1 MSLRIRNS
9 RLCIILSLITLIS
22 LVFPAA
28 TLANSSP
35 TITRLAGIDRY
46 ETAAQIASSGWS
58 QSNYAILAF
67 GGDYPDALSAAP
79 LAKKYDAP
87 ILLTTT
93 SSLPSA
99 TKQTLLDLQVKNVV
113 IIGGTAVIS
122 QEVESELQTMGL
134 ETTRVYGIDR
144 YATAIQ
150 VAQQVTSDPST
161 LFVVTGEDYPDAL
174 SVGSIA
180 AIKQSPIILVPHD
193 AIPDVVK
200 NYIST
205 LNISKT
211 YIVGDSD
218 IISDQVAQQFPNAE
232 RISGADKYARNIA
245 VNQLF
250 NTDFKADS
258 ICLATGEGFADA
270 LTGTAFC
277 ANLSEPIVLINTDSP
292 ATTRSYYQQRF
303 TNASKVYVFGGTG
316 IIPESV
322 ITNLNSSNSANGN
335 TSNQETLK
343 LSDFTKVGTTTAT
356 FKYQVLDQT
365 GKDITSTVPATQLSA
380 VASLKSSI
388 ILDPSKGIG
397 TITYNSSSDVDKPII
412 ITLVDL
418 NTGRLV
424 SYNSSSTNTTSN
436 GDSIIGNN
444 RILGL
449 SNFSKV
455 GATTATFKYLV
466 LDETGKDI
474 TSTVPAA
481 QLSAVTSVSS
491 SITLDPSKGI
501 GTITYTS
508 SSNTDKPIITLVD
521 LITGRVVSLDTSSS
535 TSASSSSSYTAPA
548 NNSTSGN
555 QSSSQYSDQK
565 VSKITI
571 NSTKLGIP
579 LPYGSQR
586 VGYATYTVYDQYGAD
601 ITSTSLANNIQFT
614 SNVGTITA
622 KRGLITL
629 SFFSNINPE
638 SLTNVTISGV
648 DSTSNVTTTAT
659 LSL

>member
-1 MSLRIRNS
+1 MSLWKRNS
-9 RLCIILSLITLIS
+9 RLCLILSLITLIS
-22 LVFPAA
+22 FVFPAA

-35 TITRLAGIDRY
+35 TITRLAGVDRY
-46 ETAAQIASSGWS
+46 ETASQIAMSGWS
-58 QSNYAILAF
+58 QSNYAVLAF

-79 LAKKYDAP
+79 LAKKFDAP
-87 ILLTTT
+87 ILLTDTG
-93 SSLPSA
+93 SLPTT
-99 TKQTLLDLQVKNVV
+99 TKQTLLDLHVKNVE

-122 QEVESELQTMGL
+122 QAVESELQTMGL
-134 ETTRVYGIDR
+134 QTTRIYGIDR

-150 VAQQVTSDPST
+150 VAQQVSPNPST

-180 AIKQSPIILVPHD
+180 SLKQSPIILVPHD
-193 AIPDVVK
+193 AVPDVVK
-200 NYIST
+200 NYIAT

-211 YIVGDSD
+211 YIVGSSD
-218 IISDQVAQQFPNAE
+218 IISDQVAQQFPNVQ
-232 RISGADKYARNIA
+232 RIPGADKYARNIA

-250 NTDFKADS
+250 NTDFKSDS

-277 ANLSEPIVLINTDSP
+277 AKLSEPLILINTDSP

-303 TNASKVYVFGGTG
+303 TKASKVYVFGGTG

-322 ITNLNSSNSANGN
+322 ITDLNSFNPANGN
-335 TSNQETLK
+335 TATQETLK
-343 LSDFTKVGTTTAT
+343 ISDFTKVGTTTAT

-388 ILDPSKGIG
+388 TLDPSKGVG
-397 TITYNSSSDVDKPII
+397 TITYNSSSDIDKPII
-412 ITLVDL
+412 INLVDY
-418 NTGRLV
+418 NTGIVV
-424 SYNSSSTNTTSN
+424 SYDSSSANAAAN
-436 GDSIIGNN
+436 GNNMIGN
-444 RILGL
+444 RRTLSL
-449 SNFSKV
+449 SNFSKT
-455 GATTATFKYLV
+455 GATTATFKFQV
-466 LDETGKDI
+466 LDENGKDI

-508 SSNTDKPIITLVD
+508 SINTDKPIITLVD

-535 TSASSSSSYTAPA
+535 TSVSSSPAPA
-548 NNSTSGN
+548 DNSTSEN
-555 QSSSQYSDQK
+555 PSPSQYSDQK

-571 NSTKLGIP
+571 NSTKLATLDVGN
-579 LPYGSQR
+579 SK
-586 VGYATYTVYDQYGAD
+586 VGYATYIVTDQYGAD
-601 ITSTSLANNIQFT
+601 ITNSSLTNNIQFT

-622 KRGLITL
+622 RYGLIQL
-629 SFFSNINPE
+629 RFFPNINPL
-638 SLTNVTISGV
+638 SLTNVTITGV
-648 DSTSNVTTTAT
+648 DSNSNVTTSAT

>member
-1 MSLRIRNS
+1 MSLRKRKS

-28 TLANSSP
+28 TLANSTP
-35 TITRLAGIDRY
+35 TITRLAGFDRY
-46 ETAAQIASSGWS
+46 ETAAQIAMSGWS

-79 LAKKYDAP
+79 LAKKFNAP
-87 ILLTTT
+87 ILLTNTGSLTT
-93 SSLPSA
+93 V

-122 QEVESELQTMGL
+122 QAVESELQTMGL

-150 VAQQVTSDPST
+150 VAQQVASNPST

-180 AIKQSPIILVPHD
+180 SIKQSPIILVPHD

-250 NTDFKADS
+250 NTDFKSDS

-292 ATTRSYYQQRF
+292 ATTRSYYQQRL
-303 TNASKVYVFGGTG
+303 TNASRVYVFGGTG

-322 ITNLNSSNSANGN
+322 ITNLNSSNTANGN
-335 TSNQETLK
+335 SSNQETLK

-388 ILDPSKGIG
+388 TLDPSKGIG
-397 TITYNSSSDVDKPII
+397 TITYNSSSDMDKPII
-412 ITLVDL
+412 ITLADL
-418 NTGRLV
+418 KTGRVV
-424 SYNSSSTNTTSN
+424 SYNSSSTDAASN
-436 GDSIIGNN
+436 GDTVIGNQRTLN
-444 RILGL
+444 L
-449 SNFSKV
+449 SNYSKV
-455 GATTATFKYLV
+455 GATTATFKYQV

-481 QLSAVTSVSS
+481 QLSAVTSISS

-501 GTITYTS
+501 GTITYNS
-508 SSNTDKPIITLVD
+508 SSDTDKPIITLVD

-535 TSASSSSSYTAPA
+535 TSSSSSSVPT

-555 QSSSQYSDQK
+555 QSSSQHSDQK

-571 NSTKLGIP
+571 NSTKLATTPSNGNEKI
-579 LPYGSQR
+579 
-586 VGYATYTVYDQYGAD
+586 GYATYTVTDQYGGD
-601 ITSTSLANNIQFT
+601 ITNSYLANNIHFT

-622 KRGLITL
+622 QQGLIQL
-629 SFFSNINPE
+629 RFFSNINPL
-638 SLTNVTISGV
+638 SLTNVTITGV
-648 DSTSNVTTTAT
+648 DSNSNVTTTAT